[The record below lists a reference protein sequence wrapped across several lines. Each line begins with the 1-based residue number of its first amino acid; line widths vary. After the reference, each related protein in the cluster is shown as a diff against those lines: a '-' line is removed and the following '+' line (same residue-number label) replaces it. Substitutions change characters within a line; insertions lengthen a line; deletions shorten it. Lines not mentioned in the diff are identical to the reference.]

1 MTDRAEIERL
11 LNQTGRTLEGLPT
24 NYHSDDV
31 HNRIKELTGVCGLWT
46 GMPELGAHIL
56 HQSDVI
62 ELLVGA
68 LRDAL
73 DNPMQK
79 PLTLEEL
86 SAYESKPVFVEAGFM
101 KPNWDKP
108 KITEAKWYLLRWFAK
123 GAEQYRPYIDFV
135 TACIPDNDGCYHE
148 RFRRKEYG
156 KSWRCWASR
165 PTDEERSAAAWES

>member
-1 MTDRAEIERL
+1 MTDRSEIERL
-11 LNQTGRTLEGLPT
+11 LNATGRTLEGLPERYDK
-24 NYHSDDV
+24 NVV
-31 HNRIKELTGVCGLWT
+31 HNRIREITGGWGLYR
-46 GMPELGAHIL
+46 GMPELGEHIL

-73 DNPMQK
+73 EKPMQK

-86 SAYESKPVFVEAGFM
+86 SRYEDKPVFVEVGFR

-108 KITEAKWYLLRWFAK
+108 KITHSKWYLLRWFGK
-123 GAEQYRPYIDFV
+123 GAEQYRNHIDFV
-135 TACIPDNDGCYHE
+135 TSCVPDNDGCYCE
-148 RFRRKEYG
+148 SFRRTQYG
-156 KSWRCWASR
+156 RTWRAWASR